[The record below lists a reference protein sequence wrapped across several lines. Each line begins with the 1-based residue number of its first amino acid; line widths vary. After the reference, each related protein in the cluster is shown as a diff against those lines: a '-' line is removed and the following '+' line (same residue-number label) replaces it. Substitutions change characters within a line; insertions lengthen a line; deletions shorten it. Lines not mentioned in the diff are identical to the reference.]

1 MATLK
6 RTTIT
11 YALILAFVALVCTL
25 ITLAMYAL
33 TQDKIQQVM
42 ENQQKQLLSEVL
54 PPNFADNDQL
64 KSCYIPNNNKQL
76 ADISKLY
83 LAKKQNKTV
92 AYLFETTAPD
102 GYSGNIRILV
112 AVTPEREVLGV
123 RVLEHHETPGLG
135 DKIETRL
142 SDWIL
147 AFSNK
152 QFNLNELDKWAV
164 KKDGGEFD
172 QFAGATITPRAV
184 VNAVKKGLLQLL
196 SQPFAFNPED
206 YNRCN

>member
-25 ITLAMYAL
+25 ITLAMYTL

-54 PPNFADNDQL
+54 PPNFADNDLL

-92 AYLFETTAPD
+92 AYLFETSAPD

-196 SQPFAFNPED
+196 SQPFVFNPDD
-206 YNRCN
+206 YSRCN